1 MLHKNHTE
9 ISHMFLDKWWQTLLL
24 ATVVVGVAIASL
36 IGLAA
41 VLIYPDLPSLEALTD
56 YRPKVPLRVYSEDG
70 FLISEFGEE
79 RRAVVKIDAVPVRMK
94 QAILA
99 AEDERFY
106 QHGGV
111 DTMGVLRAALSNLS
125 AGGAKEGAS
134 TITMQVARN
143 FFLSSEKT
151 LKRKISE
158 ALLAIK
164 IEHSLSKDRI
174 LELYI
179 NQIYLGQ
186 RAYGFAAAAQVY
198 YGKPLD
204 KLNVAEFAMLAGL
217 PKAPSRF
224 NPYANLKR
232 SESRQRYVLH
242 RMRELKFLNEEEYQ
256 AALKQELHFKASRQS
271 RDLAADYV
279 AEIVRQELYNRFQEA
294 IYSSGMKVI
303 TTIRKKN
310 QEAANDAVLK
320 GVLDYDRRHAYRGPE
335 GMVHLDRS
343 EPGKLD
349 ALMDDA
355 LGNLEEYGELIPAV
369 VLEAAPKQIKA
380 YLQGGRTAEI
390 SGDGLQLVARTLTEK
405 SIEKQKI
412 KRGSI
417 IRLYQANDGKWSVVQ
432 LPQVEAALVS
442 ADPASGA
449 VRALVGGFDFTR
461 NKFNHATQAWRQ
473 PGSSFKPFIYSA
485 SLEKGL
491 TAATVINDAPILIS
505 AAETGS
511 GSEWSPQNFDGKFEG
526 PMRMR
531 TALTKSKNMVSI
543 RILQHIGVS
552 YAQDYIQRFGFLA
565 KDHPPYLAMAL
576 GAGSVTPWQMTGA
589 YSVFAN
595 GGYRVQPYLIAK
607 ILDGRGSVIEQAKPL
622 LAGAGAER
630 VVDPRNTFIMTNM
643 MQDVTRIGTA
653 AKARELGRYDL
664 AGKTGTTNNLVDAW
678 FAGYNPT
685 QVAVVWIGFDQPR
698 TLGNQETGGHAALP
712 MWISYMGKALQGVP
726 DETSPVPEGIVQA
739 KINPLSGL
747 RVNEGEGGLYE
758 YFYQEFLPALESD
771 GESYILGGEAPAGR
785 AESTPVRQDQLF

>member
-1 MLHKNHTE
+1 MLFN
-9 ISHMFLDKWWQTLLL
+9 KWWKTLLL
-24 ATVVVGVAIASL
+24 LGLVAGLAIASL

-41 VLIYPDLPSLEALTD
+41 VLIYPDLPSLESLTD

-70 FLISEFGEE
+70 FLIAEFGEE
-79 RRAVVKIDAVPVRMK
+79 RRAVVKIDEVPKHMK
-94 QAILA
+94 EAILA

-111 DTMGVLRAALSNLS
+111 DTLGVLRAALANLS

-151 LKRKISE
+151 LKRKVSE
-158 ALLAIK
+158 ALLAVK
-164 IEHSLSKDRI
+164 IEHSLPKDKI

-186 RAYGFAAAAQVY
+186 RAYGFAAASQVY
-198 YGKPLD
+198 YGKPLN
-204 KLNVAEFAMLAGL
+204 KLNAAEFAMLAGL
-217 PKAPSRF
+217 PKAPSRY
-224 NPYANLKR
+224 NPFANLKR
-232 SESRQRYVLH
+232 ATERQHYVLH
-242 RMRELKFLNEEEYQ
+242 RMRELNFIDENEYQ
-256 AALKQELHFKASRQS
+256 ASLKYELRFKASRQS

-279 AEIVRQELYNRFQEA
+279 AESVRQAMYDRYQEA
-294 IYSSGMKVI
+294 IYSSGMKVY
-303 TTIRKKN
+303 TTILKRN
-310 QEAANDAVLK
+310 QEAANAAVLQ
-320 GVLDYDRRHAYRGPE
+320 GVLDYDMRHNYRGPE
-335 GMVHLDRS
+335 GMVHLDRADQAS
-343 EPGKLD
+343 LNS
-349 ALMDDA
+349 LMDDA
-355 LGNLEEYGELIPAV
+355 LDNVETYGELMPAV
-369 VLEAAPKQIKA
+369 VLEATPKLIKA
-380 YLQGGRTAEI
+380 YREGGHIEEI
-390 SGDGLQLVARTLTEK
+390 SGDGLKLVAKTLTEK
-405 SIEKQKI
+405 SPDKQKV
-412 KRGSI
+412 KRGAI
-417 IRLYQANDGKWSVVQ
+417 IRIHQATDGKWSLVQ
-432 LPQVEAALVS
+432 LPQVEAALVA
-442 ADPASGA
+442 ADPDSGA
-449 VRALVGGFDFTR
+449 IRAMVGGFDFTR

-491 TAATVINDAPILIS
+491 TPATVINDAPILIS

-543 RILQHIGVS
+543 RILQNIGVP

-576 GAGSVTPWQMTGA
+576 GAGSVTPWQMAGA

-595 GGYRVQPYLIAK
+595 GGYKVKPYLISK
-607 ILDGRGSVIEQAKPL
+607 IVDSQGKVIEQTQPL
-622 LAGAGAER
+622 HAGSSAPR
-630 VVDPRNTFIMTNM
+630 VIDPRNAFLMTNM
-643 MQDVTRIGTA
+643 MQDVARIGTA

-678 FAGYNPT
+678 FAGFNPK

-712 MWISYMGKALQGVP
+712 IWISYMGKVLQGVP
-726 DETSPVPEGIVQA
+726 DEPYPVPDGVVQA
-739 KINPLSGL
+739 KINPLTGLRTGDGESGL
-747 RVNEGEGGLYE
+747 FE
-758 YFYQEFLPALESD
+758 YFYQEYLPPEESSN
-771 GESYILGGEAPAGR
+771 ESNVLGGE
-785 AESTPVRQDQLF
+785 ESAARGTLDTGQQDQLF